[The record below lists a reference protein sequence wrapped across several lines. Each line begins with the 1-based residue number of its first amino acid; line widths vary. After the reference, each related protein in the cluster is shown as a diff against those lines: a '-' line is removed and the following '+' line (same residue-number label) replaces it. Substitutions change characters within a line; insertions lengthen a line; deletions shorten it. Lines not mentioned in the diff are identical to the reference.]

1 MLKDVERIPSLHAF
15 QVMRPSPLMFPQY
28 CTIKHKSI
36 LEPKTDYAPDVS
48 EQTHPVLGEM
58 VQYAVNYYQDLV
70 RPTLEY
76 RAATDAEKQTIS
88 LLRDEIASQPIE
100 ATGEELQSCV
110 YAAGKQ
116 ASYENLRDW
125 FGCLYETMLGQKQG
139 PRMGGFFRLYGREK
153 TLTLFD
159 DVLNDRLAK

>member
-1 MLKDVERIPSLHAF
+1 M
-15 QVMRPSPLMFPQY
+15 
-28 CTIKHKSI
+28 
-36 LEPKTDYAPDVS
+36 S

-88 LLRDEIASQPIE
+88 LLRDEIASKPIE

-116 ASYENLRDW
+116 AGYENLRDW
-125 FGCLYETMLGQKQG
+125 FGCLYETMLGQKQV
-139 PRMGGFFRLYGREK
+139 YQHGRVFPSLW
-153 TLTLFD
+153 T
-159 DVLNDRLAK
+159 